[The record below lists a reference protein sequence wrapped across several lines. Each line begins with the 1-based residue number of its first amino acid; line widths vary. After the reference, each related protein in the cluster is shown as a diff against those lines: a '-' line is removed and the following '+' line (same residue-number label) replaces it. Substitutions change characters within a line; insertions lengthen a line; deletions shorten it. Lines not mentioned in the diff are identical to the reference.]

1 MITLPSKFADE
12 NKKAENAPAFMVR
25 LEDSIVFNEQ
35 TASTDW
41 QANTGASNVDFVTSI
56 GDVMLESLP
65 IPNNYASNAWSTL
78 HSKSSLG
85 VILADSQD
93 WQSFKR
99 VQTPGM
105 VKTLTTIKAYFRR
118 SSGGASAS
126 VNIQCQV
133 WTPGKGAS
141 LGTVTISSYA
151 LNQTGEWLTFDFTS
165 QNISLSDNTEYW
177 LRWTASYATGFGNI
191 EQAYQNTNVY
201 ANGQFD
207 RTGTSPGTNLGD
219 LTFEATYT
227 GIVDNAYYL
236 AQGYIR
242 TRAMDIGQTPTDPGE
257 WSFSDVVPTYTALVY
272 EAWASDSGA
281 FSGEEVSLGVIQ
293 DGYAISTLK
302 RYYMVKASFA
312 ATNDAYTPVLQSIK
326 AAFPL
331 YKTFSDRPG
340 LGYEPVVLGVTS
352 LSATIDAFQPS
363 TISQI
368 TLRLGLTQ
376 AVSNWLA
383 TRHPKN
389 KLVKILAGFEASGF
403 IEADY
408 IDYFQGL
415 VESWSIDAND
425 AVLLQVRDFKK
436 EWSASVPDK
445 WQSSSDDA
453 VWTAQHP
460 IDVMLDILR
469 NRVNVRDSKIDT
481 ASFDTV
487 KTALPGWKVSRTISG
502 NPEDAAALLEEL
514 RVLASCF
521 FIPQPDGRIKIKR
534 WDASEAASDALIDD
548 NTFGL
553 SYDGNG
559 GSLINRTSI
568 YFNWDGVGDDAKNY
582 LSLDIGVD
590 AASQADWGEIKTKE
604 IKDKWTRTADS
615 AQIAALRDA
624 ILNRFA
630 NPRPVVS
637 LQTDRSKIYLELGDV
652 VTLTTKR
659 APSTDLSG
667 VTDMRFQIIGRN
679 LDFMKDVISFKL
691 LAV

>member
-1 MITLPSKFADE
+1 MITLPLKFAAE
-12 NKKAENAPAFMVR
+12 NAKAENSPSFMVR
-25 LEDSIVFNEQ
+25 LEDSVIFNEQ
-35 TASTDW
+35 TASSDW
-41 QANTGASNVDFVTSI
+41 AANTGESNVDYATII
-56 GDVMLESLP
+56 GDVTLASLP

-85 VILADSQD
+85 VILSDSQD

-99 VQTPGM
+99 IQTPGM
-105 VKTLTTIKAYFRR
+105 NRTITTVKGYFRR
-118 SSGGASAS
+118 TSGGGS
-126 VNIQCQV
+126 VTVNLTCQV

-141 LGTVTISSYA
+141 LGSVTISGYA

-165 QNISLSDNTEYW
+165 QNIQLSDNTEYW
-177 LRWTASYATGFGNI
+177 LRWTASFAIGFGNI
-191 EQAYQNTNVY
+191 EQAYQSTDVY

-207 RTGTSPGTNLGD
+207 RTGTSPGANLGD
-219 LTFEATYT
+219 LAFEATYS

-257 WSFSDVVPTYTALVY
+257 WSFSDVVPAYTSLVY

-281 FSGEEVSLGVIQ
+281 FTGEETSLGVIQ
-293 DGYAISTLK
+293 DGYVISVLK
-302 RYYMVKASFA
+302 RYYMVKASFGN
-312 ATNDAYTPVLQSIK
+312 TNDAYTPVLQSIK

-340 LGYEPVVLGVTS
+340 LGHEPAVMGVTS

-389 KLVKILAGFEASGF
+389 KLVKILAGFEASDF
-403 IEADY
+403 TEADY

-415 VESWSIDAND
+415 VESWTIDGND
-425 AVLLQVRDFKK
+425 VVALQVRDFKK

-445 WQSSSDDA
+445 WQSTSDDA

-469 NRVNVRDSKIDT
+469 NRVNVRDSKIDV
-481 ASFDTV
+481 ASFDAV
-487 KTALPGWKVSRTISG
+487 KAALPGWKVSQTISG
-502 NPEDAAALLEEL
+502 NPEDAATLIEEL

-521 FIPQPDGRIKIKR
+521 FIPQADGRIRIKR
-534 WDASEAASDALIDD
+534 WDGNEAASDALTDD

-568 YFNWDGVGDDAKNY
+568 YFNWDGTGDDAKNF
-582 LSLDIGVD
+582 SQLDIGVD
-590 AASQADWGEIKTKE
+590 GASQADWAEIKTKE
-604 IKDKWTRTADS
+604 IKDKWTRTTES
-615 AQIAALRDA
+615 GQIAALRDV
-624 ILNRFA
+624 ILGRYA
-630 NPRPVVS
+630 NPRPMVS

-667 VTDMRFQIIGRN
+667 VSEMRFQIINRN